1 MDTCEQG
8 EQVRLFIVP
17 LLYISTCLSADSDR
31 SIVTAIKAGP
41 PATPTLIICWCWG
54 WVNISQTDDM
64 SIVLSWGGD
73 CPNAPFS
80 PGGGAGGIS
89 GGSECGNRIS
99 SANFLV
105 VFIGGH
111 RRQWLDD
118 IFLSFFL
125 LLHMPALRPASQAGP
140 MRNPRDGIS
149 VVLGDT
155 IRLA

>member
-80 PGGGAGGIS
+80 PVGGGRGHLWRIWMWQPNQQCQLPS
-89 GGSECGNRIS
+89 G
-99 SANFLV
+99 V
-105 VFIGGH
+105 H
-111 RRQWLDD
+111 RRTSETM
-118 IFLSFFL
+118 IGRYLSFFL